1 MKIMKEID
9 AKDKKRV
16 ALIVSYYLSR
26 CDLDAIHSLGYSSF
40 LDAFKGLGDIL
51 NENPN
56 NIKNMRDEFDPYF
69 PNNRKGWYQRP
80 LRASRQE
87 VFEQFAQYS
96 NIELDLYV
104 KKLLSLIE
112 EKKSMD
118 RKEILRDL
126 STLIRQSTVHYNQD
140 FAWQDV
146 ELTNEFKNAYEE
158 YLDKHEYAIEFFDAT
173 SVITTSTKRN
183 IFVPNQ
189 WFVMA
194 SYAVGVYTELATYK
208 LYFEKMSDIF
218 GQKRD
223 VYAKALRD
231 DTSKIDKTN
240 FINTGMNMFQM
251 EAVSEEDSRKA
262 ANRLWRF
269 TTDYSWWSGSKTI
282 DRTDFYLSV
291 VLNMLNLVNV
301 SQGYV
306 GDIVNAYASD
316 SRLLGLTKSLES
328 FTKNMEGITYDF
340 VIEEEQGHEIT
351 LEPIE
356 IIKTPV
362 KHRISISS
370 ESISKLGGK

>member
-1 MKIMKEID
+1 MKEID
-9 AKDKKRV
+9 TKDKKRI

-26 CDLDAIHSLGYSSF
+26 CDIDAVHALGYSGF
-40 LDAFKGLGDIL
+40 TEAFKALGDIL

-56 NIKNMRDEFDPYF
+56 NIKNMRDEFDPHF

-80 LRASRQE
+80 LSVSRQE
-87 VFEQFAQYS
+87 VFEKFSQYS
-96 NIELDLYV
+96 NMELELYV
-104 KKLLSLIE
+104 KKLLTSMK
-112 EKKSMD
+112 EKDRMD
-118 RKEILRDL
+118 NTIVLRDL
-126 STLIRQSTVHYNQD
+126 SALIRQSTVHYNED
-140 FAWQDV
+140 FVWQDV
-146 ELTNEFKNAYEE
+146 ELTNDFKDAYEE
-158 YLDKHEYAIEFFDAT
+158 YLDKHEYTIEFFNAT

-208 LYFEKMSDIF
+208 AYFEKMADLF

-223 VYAKALRD
+223 TFAKALRD
-231 DTSKIDKTN
+231 DTSTIDKTF
-240 FINTGMNMFQM
+240 FINTGTTMFQM
-251 EAVSEEDSRKA
+251 EAIEESNSRKA

-282 DRTDFYLSV
+282 DRADFYLSV

-306 GDIVNAYASD
+306 GDIVNAYGSD
-316 SRLLGLTKSLES
+316 IRLLGLTRSLES
-328 FTKNMEGITYDF
+328 FTKNMEGPTYDF
-340 VIEEEQGHEIT
+340 VIKEEQDNNET
-351 LEPIE
+351 LLPLE

-362 KHRISISS
+362 KHKISISS

>member
-1 MKIMKEID
+1 MKEID
-9 AKDKKRV
+9 TKDKKRI

-26 CDLDAIHSLGYSSF
+26 CDIDAVHALGYSGF
-40 LDAFKGLGDIL
+40 TEAFKALGDIL

-80 LRASRQE
+80 LSVSRQE
-87 VFEQFAQYS
+87 VFEKFSQYS
-96 NIELDLYV
+96 NIELELYV
-104 KKLLSLIE
+104 KKLLTSMK
-112 EKKSMD
+112 EKDRMD
-118 RKEILRDL
+118 NTIVLRDL
-126 STLIRQSTVHYNQD
+126 SALIRQSTVHYNED
-140 FAWQDV
+140 FVWQDV
-146 ELTNEFKNAYEE
+146 ELTNDFKDAYEE
-158 YLDKHEYAIEFFDAT
+158 YLDKHEYTIEFFNAT

-208 LYFEKMSDIF
+208 AYFEKIADLC

-223 VYAKALRD
+223 AFAKALRD
-231 DTSKIDKTN
+231 DTSTIDKTF
-240 FINTGMNMFQM
+240 FINTGTTMFQM
-251 EAVSEEDSRKA
+251 EAIEERNSRKA

-282 DRTDFYLSV
+282 DRADFYLSV

-306 GDIVNAYASD
+306 GDIVNAYGSD
-316 SRLLGLTKSLES
+316 TRLLGLTRSLES
-328 FTKNMEGITYDF
+328 FTKNMEGPTYDF
-340 VIEEEQGHEIT
+340 VINEEQDNNET
-351 LEPIE
+351 LLPLE

-362 KHRISISS
+362 KHKISISS